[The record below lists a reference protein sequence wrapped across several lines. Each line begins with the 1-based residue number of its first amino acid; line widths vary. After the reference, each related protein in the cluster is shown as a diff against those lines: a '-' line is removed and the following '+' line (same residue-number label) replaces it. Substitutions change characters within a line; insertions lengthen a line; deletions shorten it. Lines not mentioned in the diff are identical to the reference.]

1 MDIKNYLKQKK
12 MAIAAIALIFALLLG
27 ARAFAGSEPDRD
39 GETSDTVAVEVKKVQ
54 YLESQSSLTYKT
66 NLKPVEEAA
75 VSAKV
80 PGQVIR
86 IEFEN
91 GDRVEVGQP
100 LAYLDDEE
108 LQNRLKSAKLD
119 LNKLQ
124 LALDSA
130 LRDYGNAK
138 TLYEQGACSRMDYEN
153 AEQAYKTMQANV
165 ELRKVDIATITN
177 AVEDSVIR
185 APISG
190 EIGGKNLNIGQF
202 VNSGTVIAAVRDN
215 SSIRAEIQLMREDL
229 NKISEGQEVSLR
241 LDRDDTTAYG
251 GTVKTI
257 AASANSQTRAFDCLV
272 EIDNRDGRLNSGTF
286 GLIEIPDPE
295 KRSILAVPMEAV
307 IGSEGAY
314 FVFTMEDNTAR
325 RVSVEIGEISTDT
338 AEIVSGLKAGDLIIT
353 TNLSSLQDGD
363 PVTVSGEGE

>member
-1 MDIKNYLKQKK
+1 MNIKNYLKQKK

-119 LNKLQ
+119 LNKLIF
-124 LALDSA
+124 
-130 LRDYGNAK
+130 K
-138 TLYEQGACSRMDYEN
+138 
-153 AEQAYKTMQANV
+153 
-165 ELRKVDIATITN
+165 
-177 AVEDSVIR
+177 
-185 APISG
+185 
-190 EIGGKNLNIGQF
+190 
-202 VNSGTVIAAVRDN
+202 
-215 SSIRAEIQLMREDL
+215 
-229 NKISEGQEVSLR
+229 
-241 LDRDDTTAYG
+241 
-251 GTVKTI
+251 
-257 AASANSQTRAFDCLV
+257 
-272 EIDNRDGRLNSGTF
+272 
-286 GLIEIPDPE
+286 
-295 KRSILAVPMEAV
+295 
-307 IGSEGAY
+307 
-314 FVFTMEDNTAR
+314 
-325 RVSVEIGEISTDT
+325 
-338 AEIVSGLKAGDLIIT
+338 
-353 TNLSSLQDGD
+353 
-363 PVTVSGEGE
+363 